1 MSAAF
6 PRHRTLRAITDQLVE
21 GKTLSRI
28 CELPSMP
35 SLTTVMRWQL
45 GDTELRD
52 QFRRARQMGADV
64 LAEECLQIADDATPE
79 SARVARL
86 RISTRLRVI
95 GAWAPE
101 QYARSGASPKPQQPV
116 QVVIDFG
123 SMGVRM
129 TDADALPSPPASD
142 CPKVLYEDDE

>member
-1 MSAAF
+1 MSTAF
-6 PRHRTLRAITDQLVE
+6 PRHRTLRTITDQLAE

-28 CELPSMP
+28 CEQHGMP

-45 GDTELRD
+45 GNADLRD
-52 QFRRARQMGADV
+52 QLRRARQMGAD
-64 LAEECLQIADDATPE
+64 AIADECLQIADDATPE

-86 RISTRLRVI
+86 RINTRLRVI

-101 QYARSGASPKPQQPV
+101 QYARNGASPKTQQPV

-123 SMGVRM
+123 AMGVRM
-129 TDADALPSPPASD
+129 TDADALPALPAPDSLE
-142 CPKVLYEDDE
+142 VIHEDD